1 MTTGKPAAVPE
12 NISEEYYQI
21 SGEILS
27 SFPKYR
33 PPVDLFR
40 FREEILTLS
49 PFSRKGQRLTNEQ
62 VEEVQNLCTAGCL
75 FVSRSDHPIYSEHI
89 VKQLDLALQDSNLK
103 ETELVDICIRALL
116 MRYENFAQQ
125 PVRIVFDPLFQDVM
139 VLTEILWQDK
149 HRIKLFVRRLITTHS
164 LSAHS
169 FNTMAVGLWLWMSAT
184 PDYRRRDLDRTALA
198 LFLHDIGMC
207 KVPQFVIAKPGIL
220 KVEEREK
227 VNVHPFVGY
236 KLLQKM
242 GIVFDELSAAL
253 VQHHER
259 LDGSGYPQRLKTDN
273 ITRMGRICAV
283 ADVFAAMI
291 STRPYAKAKE
301 MLQAAKDL
309 AQDRTHFDPQF
320 TGKLLTG
327 LQTNTFG
334 DMTHLAV
341 NEAGG
346 AESETDT
353 PFVPPAAAEAQVSDT
368 AAPSAPA
375 VPVAAAPAPVAA
387 APVAPAAA
395 APAAAA
401 PVAAPSAAETQ
412 KPQAAGE

>member
-1 MTTGKPAAVPE
+1 MTKGKAKDIPE

-40 FREEILTLS
+40 FREDILTLS

-62 VEEVQNLCTAGCL
+62 VEEVQNLCTDGCL

-103 ETELVDICIRALL
+103 ETELADICIRALG
-116 MRYENFAQQ
+116 MRFENFAQQ
-125 PVRIVFDPLFQDVM
+125 PIRIVFDLLFQDIM

-149 HRIKLFVRRLITTHS
+149 HRIKVFIRRLLTTHT
-164 LSAHS
+164 LANHS
-169 FNTMAVGLWLWMSAT
+169 FNVMAVGLWLWMSTT
-184 PDYRRRDLDRTALA
+184 PNYRRRDLDRTALA

-207 KVPQFVIAKPGIL
+207 KVPQFISAKPTTL
-220 KVEEREK
+220 KLEEREK
-227 VNVHPFVGY
+227 VNVHTFVGY

-242 GIVFDELSAAL
+242 GVVFDELSASM

-259 LDGSGYPQRLKTDN
+259 LDGSGYPQHLKTDN
-273 ITRMGRICAV
+273 ITRIGRLTAV
-283 ADVFAAMI
+283 ADTFCAMI

-301 MLQAAKDL
+301 MLQAAQEL
-309 AQDRTHFDPQF
+309 AQDRNRFDPQF

-334 DMTHLAV
+334 DMAHLSANADTS
-341 NEAGG
+341 NE
-346 AESETDT
+346 D
-353 PFVPPAAAEAQVSDT
+353 EANKDGTVELDALDGFASPEDDG
-368 AAPSAPA
+368 
-375 VPVAAAPAPVAA
+375 
-387 APVAPAAA
+387 
-395 APAAAA
+395 
-401 PVAAPSAAETQ
+401 
-412 KPQAAGE
+412 K